1 VAVADFTGVAEAS
14 TVEVSMAAD
23 FGVADSGAAASA
35 PRDLELVWVSVWPAP
50 MATPTVTV
58 TATPTVTGT
67 AIHTDMEA
75 TLTTMEDA
83 IWSGDEYG
91 RHTVG
96 GCVGSRCVAI
106 ENRI

>member
-1 VAVADFTGVAEAS
+1 VAEEVTEAVADFTGVAEAS
-14 TVEVSMAAD
+14 MVEVSMAAD

-35 PRDLELVWVSVWPAP
+35 PRDLGLVWVSVWPAH
-50 MATPTVTV
+50 M
-58 TATPTVTGT
+58 ATPTVTGT

-83 IWSGDEYG
+83 IWFDDEYG

-96 GCVGSRCVAI
+96 GCVRSRCATI